1 MFQFETENRNVFK
14 KSAKSTY
21 RFRYTGNREIDETLA
36 TIRGRFYFAG
46 DPSLHPVRNGGR
58 KPFGKTNLAVGR
70 RPNLLLQK
78 DFRTSLPQREGGGV
92 PPPLSKRPS
101 AATAAQPGSR
111 SF

>member
-58 KPFGKTNLAVGR
+58 KPFGKTNLAISLLDGR
-70 RPNLLLQK
+70 I
-78 DFRTSLPQREGGGV
+78 
-92 PPPLSKRPS
+92 
-101 AATAAQPGSR
+101 
-111 SF
+111 